1 MLINQLIFFF
11 IHEHVVHLNFF
22 QMTAQNPA
30 VRNLMDVMQMQ
41 NLSQLTKKCGTR
53 KTPRHYKM

>member
-1 MLINQLIFFF
+1 MLINQLILFF
-11 IHEHVVHLNFF
+11 IHEHVVHHNFF

-30 VRNLMDVMQMQ
+30 VRNLMDVMQ

-53 KTPRHYKM
+53 KTPRHYMM